1 MSKLTPGTYPV
12 LVGLNKLE
20 YLVGRSEKR
29 AMRDILA
36 MI

>member
-20 YLVGRSEKR
+20 YLVGRLEKR
-29 AMRDILA
+29 VMRDILA
-36 MI
+36 II